1 MSDIF
6 IKIFNLSVMAGW
18 LTLAVLICRPLMKKA
33 PKWINCLLWGIVGLR
48 LVFPFSLESIFS
60 LIPSAEP
67 LPPDIMMSPAP
78 AINSGVGVVNSMIN
92 PIIST
97 SLAPDPTASANP
109 MQIVIAV
116 ASVVWIIGIALMLG
130 YGIVSFIT
138 LRFKVRAAIR
148 GEKNVY
154 FCDEVDSPFI
164 LGVIRPRIYVPSG
177 MSGEAL
183 EHVIAHEK
191 AHLRR
196 GDHLWKPVGFAL
208 LAFYWF
214 NPLLWVAYALLC
226 RDIESACDE
235 KVIKTMDTAAKKS
248 YSEALLSCSLHRKR
262 IMACPLAFGEVGV
275 KQRIKSVLNYK
286 KPAFWIIIIALVAT
300 LVLSV
305 CFLTNPK
312 GKVLDEL
319 VPGSKWLST
328 TGPTISFGVYENGS
342 VEGII
347 NTADGNRHN
356 IVIHYR
362 KAGSGV
368 VVDIVEAAINDVKYE
383 SENLTVTPEE
393 HNEWYEQQVA
403 EHSLISGM
411 FRLRRGDLVL
421 TVKKNSIGIES
432 EEIVF
437 KNVSSDDG
445 ELCYKI
451 DLPGGTA
458 KNYIYIH
465 GAGFDN
471 NRAEITFRL
480 ARCKDDDIYFVLGW
494 KNKTLKPQMRG
505 PDFEVYRYENGVPIA
520 LEHISYWKMYALSV
534 DALSTTY
541 PSYNLTEHYDISAPG
556 KYRFECNGAWVEFEV
571 INDTYLGLDASNGL
585 DVFVWQPGQ
594 HSLSFALF
602 PHSDR
607 NHNEKYLPLGIHGVT
622 ASEMRAILSTYI
634 ISGLEIHIVPVS
646 NMLTS
651 YGYGD
656 YLERW
661 SALDDI
667 KPYQNMYL
675 AIVGNMLFGEN
686 ASDYYPGIYEHCRFD
701 IDGDGEDE
709 YHKVCH
715 GLENGEFMFSYVI
728 SKDGS
733 TAAYFDNFYTEPM
746 HLNFVNSADGKVR
759 LHGRTEDG
767 KDVLYDISVE
777 NGHVKLTVNN
787 DAMQYEVNNAT
798 VVFDPSYSPYD
809 SSRKYDVYV
818 WQMAQN
824 SFSFALLDSKPR
836 DWLDYELFNIKGVPA
851 ASMRQI
857 LLDKNLGPDDVNIVR
872 WQNPLSSY
880 IGDFWI
886 IWPYMNDNTPQENFY
901 YAIVYDMLF
910 GTSPQRYYPTAT
922 ESEWFDIDGDG
933 TKEENRIFFGL
944 VDGKFMFR
952 YIISEDNKTASYDD
966 TFYTEPM
973 SLKFFTSEEKLRL
986 RGVDEKGGVH
996 IYDIVLEGGHVKLA
1010 EINSAPIADALNKT
1024 LDLSKA
1030 DLSLV
1035 NSIVVTNG
1043 KTGEVTYLNTGFNR
1057 TGFNSIMNVLK
1068 TVKASNPVSNKGHS
1082 GFNYH
1087 VELYYDFQTVFE
1099 FSLCNEPTD
1108 VPRIVCGY
1116 YETDGG
1122 FDYAARYQL
1131 TGEAYA
1137 KLEEVLKNY
1146 VK

>member
-1 MSDIF
+1 MSDLF
-6 IKIFNLSVMAGW
+6 IKIFNLSVTAGW
-18 LTLAVLICRPLMKKA
+18 LVLAVLLCRPLMKKA

-60 LIPSAEP
+60 LVPSAEP
-67 LPPDIMMSPAP
+67 IPEDIMFSPTP
-78 AINSGVGVVNSMIN
+78 EINSGIGAVNSVIN

-97 SLAPDPTASANP
+97 NLTPGIGTSVNP
-109 MQIVIAV
+109 MQLVVAI
-116 ASVVWIIGIALMLG
+116 ASVVWVIGIALMLG
-130 YGIVSFIT
+130 YEIVSYIS

-183 EHVIAHEK
+183 EHVLAHEK

-196 GDHLWKPVGFAL
+196 GDHFWKPIGFAI

-305 CFLTNPK
+305 CFLTNPQGTPK
-312 GKVLDEL
+312 DKLTV
-319 VPGSKWLST
+319 GSEW
-328 TGPTISFGVYENGS
+328 ISEGEVVIGFAVENGWKLKGYLNHS
-342 VEGII
+342 SQSCE
-347 NTADGNRHN
+347 
-356 IVIHYR
+356 IVIYTR
-362 KAGSGV
+362 SAGLVRGSRLWVEIYEYDPVDDVIAEGDLLLSGSIKARGDRLIFEIS
-368 VVDIVEAAINDVKYE
+368 DN
-383 SENLTVTPEE
+383 NLGLEGKKLTFKKTKDAKLETVTFESDGATRYVRITDSGSSIPS
-393 HNEWYEQQVA
+393 A
-403 EHSLISGM
+403 KISAVQIK
-411 FRLRRGDLVL
+411 RDGDDV
-421 TVKKNSIGIES
+421 V
-432 EEIVF
+432 
-437 KNVSSDDG
+437 
-445 ELCYKI
+445 
-451 DLPGGTA
+451 
-458 KNYIYIH
+458 
-465 GAGFDN
+465 
-471 NRAEITFRL
+471 
-480 ARCKDDDIYFVLGW
+480 FVLKW
-494 KNKTLKPQMRG
+494 KNNSFRTQIYG
-505 PDFEVYRYENGVPIA
+505 ESFEVYRYESDELIP
-520 LEHISYWKMYALSV
+520 LEFISYWLMRAVGVGARKLS
-534 DALSTTY
+534 Y
-541 PSYNLTEHYDISAPG
+541 PSFNITEHYDISAPG
-556 KYRFECNGAWVEFEV
+556 RYRLEAGAAWVEFEV
-571 INDTYLGLDASNGL
+571 IEDTYLGLDASNGL

-602 PHSDR
+602 PHFGK
-607 NHNEKYLPLGIHGVT
+607 NHNEKYLPLGIRGVT
-622 ASEMRAILSTYI
+622 ASEMRAILSTYS
-634 ISGLEIHIVPVS
+634 ISEDKIHILPVS
-646 NMLTS
+646 NMLSS

-656 YLERW
+656 YWERW

-675 AIVGNMLFGEN
+675 EMVRNMLFGEN
-686 ASDYYPGIYEHCRFD
+686 ASDYYPGIYEHSWFD

-715 GLENGEFMFSYVI
+715 GLENGKFMFSYVI

-746 HLNFVNSADGKVR
+746 HLSFVNSADGKVR
-759 LHGRTEDG
+759 LHGRTDKG
-767 KDVLYDISVE
+767 KDVMYDISVE

-787 DAMQYEVNNAT
+787 DAMQNDVNNAP
-798 VVFDPSYSPYD
+798 VVFDPSYSAYD

-818 WQMAQN
+818 WQMAPS
-824 SFSFALLDSKPR
+824 SFSFGLLESKPR
-836 DWLDYELFNIKGVPA
+836 SWLDDELWELKGVD
-851 ASMRQI
+851 ASRMRQI
-857 LLDKNLGPDDVNIVR
+857 LLDKNLGPNDVNIVH
-872 WQNPLSSY
+872 WQNPISSY
-880 IGDFWI
+880 IGDFWVNWQYI
-886 IWPYMNDNTPQENFY
+886 DDNTPQENFY

-910 GTSPQRYYPTAT
+910 GASPRRHYPTAT
-922 ESEWFDIDGDG
+922 ETEWFDIDGDG
-933 TKEENRIFFGL
+933 AKEDNLIVFGL

-952 YIISEDNKTASYDD
+952 YIIKDNKTAAYNDI
-966 TFYTEPM
+966 FYTAPM
-973 SLKFFTSEEKLRL
+973 SLKFFTSEGKLRL
-986 RGVDEKGGVH
+986 RGVTEDGGVH
-996 IYDIVLEGGHVKLA
+996 IYEILLENGHVKLV
-1010 EINSAPIADALNKT
+1010 EIESTPIADASNKT

-1030 DLSLV
+1030 DLSFV
-1035 NSIVVTNG
+1035 NRIVITNG

-1057 TGFNSIMNVLK
+1057 NGFNDVMNALK
-1068 TVKASNPVSNKGHS
+1068 GVKATDPVSNKGHS
-1082 GFNYH
+1082 GFSYH
-1087 VELYYDFQTVFE
+1087 VELYYDFQTVFT

-1108 VPRIVCGY
+1108 APHIVCGY

-1137 KLEEVLKNY
+1137 KLDEVIKNN

>member
-1 MSDIF
+1 MSDLF
-6 IKIFNLSVMAGW
+6 IKIFNLSVTAGW
-18 LTLAVLICRPLMKKA
+18 LVLAVLLCRPLMKKA
-33 PKWINCLLWGIVGLR
+33 PKWINFLLWGIVGLR

-60 LIPSAEP
+60 LVPSAEP
-67 LPPDIMMSPAP
+67 IPEDIMFSPTP
-78 AINSGVGVVNSMIN
+78 EINSGIGAVNSVIN
-92 PIIST
+92 PILST
-97 SLAPDPTASANP
+97 NLTPGIGTSVNP
-109 MQIVIAV
+109 MQLVVAI
-116 ASVVWIIGIALMLG
+116 ASVVWVIGIALMLG
-130 YGIVSFIT
+130 YEIVSYIS
-138 LRFKVRAAIR
+138 LRFKVRASVR

-183 EHVIAHEK
+183 EHVLAHER

-196 GDHLWKPVGFAL
+196 GDHFWKPIGFAI

-214 NPLLWVAYALLC
+214 NPLLWVAYVLLC

-286 KPAFWIIIIALVAT
+286 KPAFWVIIVALVAT

-305 CFLTNPK
+305 CFLTNPRRD
-312 GKVLDEL
+312 VRELL
-319 VPGSKWLST
+319 VPGRVWN
-328 TGPTISFGVYENGS
+328 ISGDVMATVTVESPSVMEGS
-342 VEGII
+342 ILIKDSASYDVVIRYR
-347 NTADGNRHN
+347 NDGKKIRALVLNAE
-356 IVIHYR
+356 IE
-362 KAGSGV
+362 
-368 VVDIVEAAINDVKYE
+368 DIKYE
-383 SENLTVTPEE
+383 ST
-393 HNEWYEQQVA
+393 
-403 EHSLISGM
+403 
-411 FRLRRGDLVL
+411 GDLVSNTEYNEWRDQVEAEHLLFSGIL
-421 TVKKNSIGIES
+421 TARGDDIVMKIDRDNIGIGHKKLVLYSLMQQYDYYPQTVHDANGNYIRIIDSGSEVKGVEASFIWAKHEDNNVVFWLKWKNRSLQERSIGRS
-432 EEIVF
+432 F
-437 KNVSSDDG
+437 KIFRYGGANEFLPLEGVGGWTEDAIKVSRSVT
-445 ELCYKI
+445 YMS
-451 DLPGGTA
+451 
-458 KNYIYIH
+458 Y
-465 GAGFDN
+465 
-471 NRAEITFRL
+471 
-480 ARCKDDDIYFVLGW
+480 DI
-494 KNKTLKPQMRG
+494 
-505 PDFEVYRYENGVPIA
+505 
-520 LEHISYWKMYALSV
+520 
-534 DALSTTY
+534 
-541 PSYNLTEHYDISAPG
+541 TEHYDISAPG
-556 KYRFECNGAWVEFEV
+556 RYRFECNGAWVEFEV

-585 DVFVWQPGQ
+585 DIFVWQPGQ

-607 NHNEKYLPLGIHGVT
+607 NHNEKYLPLGIRAVT
-622 ASEMRAILSTYI
+622 ASEMRAILSTYN
-634 ISGLEIHIVPVS
+634 ISEDKIHILPVS

-656 YLERW
+656 YWERW

-675 AIVGNMLFGEN
+675 AIVRNMLFGEN

-715 GLENGEFMFSYVI
+715 GLENGKFMFSYVI

-746 HLNFVNSADGKVR
+746 HLSFVNSADGKVR
-759 LHGRTEDG
+759 LHGRTEKG

-787 DAMQYEVNNAT
+787 DAMQYDVNNAT
-798 VVFDPSYSPYD
+798 VVFDPSYSAYD

-818 WQMAQN
+818 WQMAAN
-824 SFSFALLDSKPR
+824 SFSFGLLESKPR
-836 DWLDYELFNIKGVPA
+836 SWLDDELWDLKGVPA
-851 ASMRQI
+851 ALMRQI
-857 LLDKNLGPDDVNIVR
+857 LLDKNLGPNDVNIVH
-872 WQNPLSSY
+872 WQNPVSSY
-880 IGDFWI
+880 IGDFWVNWQYI
-886 IWPYMNDNTPQENFY
+886 DDNAPQENFY

-910 GTSPQRYYPTAT
+910 GASPQRYYPTAT
-922 ESEWFDIDGDG
+922 ETEWFDIDGDG

-952 YIISEDNKTASYDD
+952 YIIKDDKTVSCNDI
-966 TFYTEPM
+966 FYTAPM

-986 RGVDEKGGVH
+986 RGVTEDGGIH
-996 IYDIVLEGGHVKLA
+996 IYDIVPENGHVKLV
-1010 EINSAPIADALNKT
+1010 EINNAPIADPSNKT

-1035 NSIVVTNG
+1035 NRIVVTNG
-1043 KTGEVTYLNTGFNR
+1043 KTGEVAYLNTAFNR
-1057 TGFNSIMNVLK
+1057 TAFNDFMNALK
-1068 TVKASNPVSNKGHS
+1068 TVKASDPVSNKGHS

-1087 VELYYDFQTVFE
+1087 VELYYDFQTVFT

-1108 VPRIVCGY
+1108 APRIVCGY

-1137 KLEEVLKNY
+1137 KLDEVIKNN

>member
-1 MSDIF
+1 MSDLF
-6 IKIFNLSVMAGW
+6 IKIFNLSVTAGW
-18 LTLAVLICRPLMKKA
+18 LVLAVLLCRPLMKKA

-67 LPPDIMMSPAP
+67 IPEDIMFSPTP
-78 AINSGVGVVNSMIN
+78 EINSGIGAVNSVIN

-97 SLAPDPTASANP
+97 NLTPGIGTSVNP
-109 MQIVIAV
+109 MQLVVAI
-116 ASVVWIIGIALMLG
+116 ASVVWVIGIALILG
-130 YGIVSFIT
+130 YEIVSYIS
-138 LRFKVRAAIR
+138 LRFKVRASVR

-183 EHVIAHEK
+183 EHVLAHER

-196 GDHLWKPVGFAL
+196 GDHFWKPIGFAI

-214 NPLLWVAYALLC
+214 NPLLWVAYVLLC

-248 YSEALLSCSLHRKR
+248 YSESLLSCSLHRKR

-275 KQRIKSVLNYK
+275 KERIKSVLSYK
-286 KPAFWIIIIALVAT
+286 KPAFWVIIVALVAT
-300 LVLSV
+300 LTVSI

-362 KAGSGV
+362 KAGSAA
-368 VVDIVEAAINDVKYE
+368 VVDIVEATINDVKYE

-411 FRLRRGDLVL
+411 FRMRRGDLVL
-421 TVKKNSIGIES
+421 TVKKNNIGIES

-445 ELCYKI
+445 ELYYKI

-520 LEHISYWKMYALSV
+520 LEHISYWKMYAVSV

-556 KYRFECNGAWVEFEV
+556 RYRFECNGAWVEFEV
-571 INDTYLGLDASNGL
+571 VREDKEET
-585 DVFVWQPGQ
+585 
-594 HSLSFALF
+594 
-602 PHSDR
+602 
-607 NHNEKYLPLGIHGVT
+607 
-622 ASEMRAILSTYI
+622 
-634 ISGLEIHIVPVS
+634 
-646 NMLTS
+646 TS
-651 YGYGD
+651 
-656 YLERW
+656 
-661 SALDDI
+661 
-667 KPYQNMYL
+667 Q
-675 AIVGNMLFGEN
+675 
-686 ASDYYPGIYEHCRFD
+686 
-701 IDGDGEDE
+701 
-709 YHKVCH
+709 
-715 GLENGEFMFSYVI
+715 
-728 SKDGS
+728 KD
-733 TAAYFDNFYTEPM
+733 
-746 HLNFVNSADGKVR
+746 
-759 LHGRTEDG
+759 
-767 KDVLYDISVE
+767 
-777 NGHVKLTVNN
+777 
-787 DAMQYEVNNAT
+787 VNNAT

-809 SSRKYDVYV
+809 SSRKYEVYV
-818 WQMAQN
+818 WQMAPN
-824 SFSFALLDSKPR
+824 SFSFGLLESKPR
-836 DWLDYELFNIKGVPA
+836 SWLDDELWDLKGVPA
-851 ASMRQI
+851 ALMRQI
-857 LLDKNLGPDDVNIVR
+857 LLDKNLGPNDVNIVH
-872 WQNPLSSY
+872 WQNPVSSY
-880 IGDFWI
+880 IGDFWVNWQYI
-886 IWPYMNDNTPQENFY
+886 DDNAPQENFY

-910 GTSPQRYYPTAT
+910 GASPQRYYPTAT

-952 YIISEDNKTASYDD
+952 YIIKDDKTVSHNDI
-966 TFYTEPM
+966 FYTAPM

-986 RGVDEKGGVH
+986 RGVTEDGGIH
-996 IYDIVLEGGHVKLA
+996 IYDIVPENGHVKLV
-1010 EINSAPIADALNKT
+1010 EINSTPIADPSNKT

-1035 NSIVVTNG
+1035 NRIVVTNG
-1043 KTGEVTYLNTGFNR
+1043 KTGEVAYLNTAFNR
-1057 TGFNSIMNVLK
+1057 TAFNDFMNALK
-1068 TVKASNPVSNKGHS
+1068 TVKASDPVSNKGHS

-1087 VELYYDFQTVFE
+1087 VELYYDFQTVFT

-1108 VPRIVCGY
+1108 APRIVCGY

-1122 FDYAARYQL
+1122 VDYAARYQL

-1137 KLEEVLKNY
+1137 KLDEVIKNN

>member
-1 MSDIF
+1 MSDLF
-6 IKIFNLSVMAGW
+6 IKIFNLSVTAGW
-18 LTLAVLICRPLMKKA
+18 LVLAVLLCRPLMKKA

-60 LIPSAEP
+60 LVPSAEP
-67 LPPDIMMSPAP
+67 LPPDIMLSPTP
-78 AINSGVGVVNSMIN
+78 EINSGIGAVNSVIN
-92 PIIST
+92 PIISSGFTPEIGT
-97 SLAPDPTASANP
+97 SVNP
-109 MQIVIAV
+109 MQLVVAI
-116 ASVVWIIGIALMLG
+116 ASVVWVIGIALMLG
-130 YGIVSFIT
+130 YEIVSYIS
-138 LRFKVRAAIR
+138 LRFKVRASVR

-183 EHVIAHEK
+183 EHVLAHER

-196 GDHLWKPVGFAL
+196 GDHFWKPIGFAI

-214 NPLLWVAYALLC
+214 NPLLWVAYVLLC

-368 VVDIVEAAINDVKYE
+368 VVDIVEATINDVKYE

-411 FRLRRGDLVL
+411 FRMRRGDLVL

-445 ELCYKI
+445 ELYYKI

-520 LEHISYWKMYALSV
+520 LEHISYWKMYAVSV
-534 DALSTTY
+534 DALATSY
-541 PSYNLTEHYDISAPG
+541 PSYNITEHYDISAPG
-556 KYRFECNGAWVEFEV
+556 RYRFECNGAWVEFEV
-571 INDTYLGLDASNGL
+571 VREDKKEASS
-585 DVFVWQPGQ
+585 Q
-594 HSLSFALF
+594 
-602 PHSDR
+602 
-607 NHNEKYLPLGIHGVT
+607 
-622 ASEMRAILSTYI
+622 
-634 ISGLEIHIVPVS
+634 S
-646 NMLTS
+646 N
-651 YGYGD
+651 
-656 YLERW
+656 
-661 SALDDI
+661 
-667 KPYQNMYL
+667 
-675 AIVGNMLFGEN
+675 
-686 ASDYYPGIYEHCRFD
+686 
-701 IDGDGEDE
+701 
-709 YHKVCH
+709 
-715 GLENGEFMFSYVI
+715 
-728 SKDGS
+728 
-733 TAAYFDNFYTEPM
+733 
-746 HLNFVNSADGKVR
+746 
-759 LHGRTEDG
+759 
-767 KDVLYDISVE
+767 
-777 NGHVKLTVNN
+777 
-787 DAMQYEVNNAT
+787 VNNAT
-798 VVFDPSYSPYD
+798 VVFDPSYFPYD

-818 WQMAQN
+818 WQMGPN
-824 SFSFALLDSKPR
+824 SFSFGLLESKPR
-836 DWLDYELFNIKGVPA
+836 SWLDDELGDLKGVN
-851 ASMRQI
+851 ASQMRQI
-857 LLDKNLGPDDVNIVR
+857 LLDKNLGPNDVNIVH
-872 WQNPLSSY
+872 WHNPVSSY
-880 IGDFWI
+880 IGDFWVNWQYI
-886 IWPYMNDNTPQENFY
+886 DDNAPQENFY

-910 GTSPQRYYPTAT
+910 GASPRRYYPTAT
-922 ESEWFDIDGDG
+922 ETEWFDIDGDG

-952 YIISEDNKTASYDD
+952 YIIKDDKTVSCNDI
-966 TFYTEPM
+966 FYTAPM

-986 RGVDEKGGVH
+986 RGVTEDGGVH
-996 IYDIVLEGGHVKLA
+996 IYDIVPENGHVKLV
-1010 EINSAPIADALNKT
+1010 EINSTPIADPSNKT

-1030 DLSLV
+1030 DISLV

-1043 KTGEVTYLNTGFNR
+1043 KTGEVAYLNTTFNR
-1057 TGFNSIMNVLK
+1057 TAFNGFMNALK
-1068 TVKASNPVSNKGHS
+1068 TVKASDPVSNKGHS

-1087 VELYYDFQTVFE
+1087 VELYYDFQTVFT

-1108 VPRIVCGY
+1108 APRIVCGY

-1122 FDYAARYQL
+1122 VDYAARYQL

-1137 KLEEVLKNY
+1137 KLDEVLRKY
-1146 VK
+1146 FK

>member
-1 MSDIF
+1 MSDLF
-6 IKIFNLSVMAGW
+6 IKIFNLSVTAGW
-18 LTLAVLICRPLMKKA
+18 LVLAVLLCRPLMKKA

-60 LIPSAEP
+60 LVPSAEP
-67 LPPDIMMSPAP
+67 LPPDIMFSPTP
-78 AINSGVGVVNSMIN
+78 EINSGIGAVNSVIN
-92 PIIST
+92 PIISSGFTPGIGT
-97 SLAPDPTASANP
+97 SVNP
-109 MQIVIAV
+109 MQLVVAI
-116 ASVVWIIGIALMLG
+116 ASVVWVIGIALMLG
-130 YGIVSFIT
+130 YEIVSYIS
-138 LRFKVRAAIR
+138 LRFKVRASVK

-177 MSGEAL
+177 TSGEAL
-183 EHVIAHEK
+183 EHVLAHER

-196 GDHLWKPVGFAL
+196 GDHFWKPIGFAI

-214 NPLLWVAYALLC
+214 NPLLWVAYVLLC

-275 KQRIKSVLNYK
+275 KERIKSVLNYK
-286 KPAFWIIIIALVAT
+286 KPAFWVIIVALVAT
-300 LVLSV
+300 LTVSI

-411 FRLRRGDLVL
+411 FRMRRGDLVL

-445 ELCYKI
+445 ELYYKI

-480 ARCKDDDIYFVLGW
+480 ARRKDDDIYFVLGW

-520 LEHISYWKMYALSV
+520 LEHISYWKMYAVSV
-534 DALSTTY
+534 DALSTSY

-556 KYRFECNGAWVEFEV
+556 RYRFECNGAWVEFEV
-571 INDTYLGLDASNGL
+571 VREDKEET
-585 DVFVWQPGQ
+585 
-594 HSLSFALF
+594 
-602 PHSDR
+602 
-607 NHNEKYLPLGIHGVT
+607 
-622 ASEMRAILSTYI
+622 
-634 ISGLEIHIVPVS
+634 
-646 NMLTS
+646 TS
-651 YGYGD
+651 
-656 YLERW
+656 
-661 SALDDI
+661 
-667 KPYQNMYL
+667 Q
-675 AIVGNMLFGEN
+675 
-686 ASDYYPGIYEHCRFD
+686 
-701 IDGDGEDE
+701 
-709 YHKVCH
+709 
-715 GLENGEFMFSYVI
+715 
-728 SKDGS
+728 KD
-733 TAAYFDNFYTEPM
+733 
-746 HLNFVNSADGKVR
+746 
-759 LHGRTEDG
+759 
-767 KDVLYDISVE
+767 
-777 NGHVKLTVNN
+777 
-787 DAMQYEVNNAT
+787 VNNAT
-798 VVFDPSYSPYD
+798 VVFDPSYSSYD
-809 SSRKYDVYV
+809 PSRKYDVYV
-818 WQMAQN
+818 WQMAPN
-824 SFSFALLDSKPR
+824 SFSFGLLESKPR
-836 DWLDYELFNIKGVPA
+836 SWLDDELWDLKGVPA
-851 ASMRQI
+851 ALMRQI
-857 LLDKNLGPDDVNIVR
+857 LLDKNLGPNDVNIVH
-872 WQNPLSSY
+872 WHNPVSSY
-880 IGDFWI
+880 IGDFWVNWQYI
-886 IWPYMNDNTPQENFY
+886 DDNAPQENFY

-910 GTSPQRYYPTAT
+910 GASPRRYYPTAT
-922 ESEWFDIDGDG
+922 EREWFDIDGDG

-952 YIISEDNKTASYDD
+952 YIISDDNKTASYDD

-973 SLKFFTSEEKLRL
+973 SLKFLKTEDKLRL

-996 IYDIVLEGGHVKLA
+996 IYDIVLEDGHIKLT
-1010 EINSAPIADALNKT
+1010 EINSAPIADASNKT

-1043 KTGEVTYLNTGFNR
+1043 KTGEVAYLSTAFNR
-1057 TGFNSIMNVLK
+1057 TAFNDFVNALK
-1068 TVKASNPVSNKGHS
+1068 TVKASDPVSNKGHS

-1087 VELYYDFQTVFE
+1087 VELYYDFQTVFT

-1108 VPRIVCGY
+1108 APRIVCGY

-1137 KLEEVLKNY
+1137 KLDEVLRKY
-1146 VK
+1146 FK